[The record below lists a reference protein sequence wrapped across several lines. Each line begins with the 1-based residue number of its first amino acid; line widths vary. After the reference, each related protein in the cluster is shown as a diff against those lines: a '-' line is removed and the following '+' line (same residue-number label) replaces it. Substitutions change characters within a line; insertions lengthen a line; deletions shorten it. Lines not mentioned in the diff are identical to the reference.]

1 MIIKNCKVAINNNAD
16 TDLYKKMAVIVSVV
30 NTLVIQIWSELI
42 NNSFNADTAV
52 TNEFEEVRK
61 KFRNF
66 MKRILTVTNF
76 TAELFLTE

>member
-1 MIIKNCKVAINNNAD
+1 MAINNNAD

>member
-1 MIIKNCKVAINNNAD
+1 
-16 TDLYKKMAVIVSVV
+16 MAVIVSVV